1 MTAPDP
7 LRPRLMGNEELEA
20 LVLRLRRTVSAMSA
34 LWAPAARRVRAG
46 YEDVLAEAEAEVER
60 RRLP

>member
-7 LRPRLMGNEELEA
+7 LRLRLMGDSELEA
-20 LVLRLRRTVSAMSA
+20 LVLRLARTVAAMAA
-34 LWAPAARRVRAG
+34 LWSPAARRVRAG
-46 YEDVLAEAEAEVER
+46 YEDALAEAEAEVER